1 MYQMGTKLLIILFTG
16 ILLVTACTS
25 ELPAPGNG
33 QEAQEKV
40 PVSVELSM
48 NDRLKTKATDWDYD
62 RFFPATTLEEE
73 KKVSN
78 VFLVIFKSIVLED
91 YYYGAGE
98 FEQKDDSSIILG
110 NTDNNSTETQE
121 DQEDRLELEPGP
133 HYFYAILNIPADL
146 LERLTSFMDGQEKIL
161 TKDEFE
167 KTITSISLDYMTRR
181 DAGFIMT
188 NADPPE
194 MKTIYSDDQIKEN
207 TSLSNEITFEIGR
220 AVGKISFAYVAD
232 EVPTG
237 ELHGSLSDIRYRIMN
252 NPAQMYL
259 MPVMENNILLT
270 PHYNNT
276 SYPADYFTPLDQR

>member
-1 MYQMGTKLLIILFTG
+1 MGLR
-16 ILLVTACTS
+16 
-25 ELPAPGNG
+25 P
-33 QEAQEKV
+33 
-40 PVSVELSM
+40 
-48 NDRLKTKATDWDYD
+48 
-62 RFFPATTLEEE
+62 FFPCNHIRRRK

-188 NADPPE
+188 NADPPR
-194 MKTIYSDDQIKEN
+194 K
-207 TSLSNEITFEIGR
+207 
-220 AVGKISFAYVAD
+220 
-232 EVPTG
+232 
-237 ELHGSLSDIRYRIMN
+237 
-252 NPAQMYL
+252 
-259 MPVMENNILLT
+259 
-270 PHYNNT
+270 
-276 SYPADYFTPLDQR
+276 

>member
-1 MYQMGTKLLIILFTG
+1 LGLR
-16 ILLVTACTS
+16 
-25 ELPAPGNG
+25 P
-33 QEAQEKV
+33 
-40 PVSVELSM
+40 
-48 NDRLKTKATDWDYD
+48 
-62 RFFPATTLEEE
+62 FFPCNHIRRR

-78 VFLVIFKSIVLED
+78 VFLVIFKSVVLEEY
-91 YYYGAGE
+91 YYYGEGK
-98 FEQKDDSSIILG
+98 FEQKDDYSITLG
-110 NTDNNSTETQE
+110 NTDKNTETQE

-167 KTITSISLDYMTRR
+167 RTITSISLDYMTRK

-220 AVGKISFAYVAD
+220 AVGKLSFAYVAD
-232 EVPTG
+232 EVQTG
-237 ELHGSLSDIRYRIMN
+237 ELHGSLSNIRYRIMN

-259 MPVMENNILLT
+259 MPVVENNKLLT

-276 SYPADYFTPLDQR
+276 SYPAGYFTP